1 MNNSYADLS
10 SLTPDSTL
18 LFFLRTLFSTAA
30 EYGVYIPETGNA
42 VVVNKGQLISMVERN
57 CAEAMIKRLPQLAE
71 RNIFK
76 PLEIEKLDNFE
87 LEDSSALYVKNT
99 GSFVGSLELALDPDA
114 PQFPE
119 WWNAPVPFAMSSRG
133 VLKLNDKA
141 LSMFGSGLEKLNA
154 SELPNRDEFIVRLDG
169 LNGTRFIAFRYL
181 SPGIFTI
188 DDCTDDLNDAQ
199 DITWWAAVGKTWIKE
214 IEARGGTWQ
223 RFSNPPEGK
232 NKNFR
237 VCEWNDEIQGYL
249 NVEMPKKKNKTEEK
263 NIKKKNQPAKI
274 QEINEVQE
282 EKINETEQNEIH
294 EAKII
299 DGKKEIEILE
309 NKEPKEPENIQEKIK
324 SELEKSANDVI
335 GKIGPQAM
343 ALLASGQP
351 REEKSF
357 LI

>member
-1 MNNSYADLS
+1 MNNPYADLN

-30 EYGVYIPETGNA
+30 EYGVYIPESGDSIII
-42 VVVNKGQLISMVERN
+42 NKGQLISMVERN

-76 PLEIEKLDNFE
+76 PLDIKNFDDSE
-87 LEDSSALYVKNT
+87 LEDSQALYVKNT
-99 GSFVGSLELALDPDA
+99 GSFVEKLELALDPDA

-154 SELPNRDEFIVRLDG
+154 AELPNRDEFIVRLDG

-232 NKNFR
+232 IKNFR
-237 VCEWNDEIQGYL
+237 ACEWNDELQGYL
-249 NVEMPKKKNKTEEK
+249 NIEMPKKKNKTEEK
-263 NIKKKNQPAKI
+263 NIKKKNQPKI
-274 QEINEVQE
+274 QEIKEIKE
-282 EKINETEQNEIH
+282 EEIEEINETQQNEVH

-299 DGKKEIEILE
+299 DEKKEIE
-309 NKEPKEPENIQEKIK
+309 KKEPENIQEKIK
-324 SELEKSANDVI
+324 NELEKSANDVI